1 MTLIENKI
9 EMTHAIHQSE
19 SPMSGAMS
27 IRVSHFDVVAILGR
41 SDEVRLDFQVI
52 GVGGE
57 TVAGI
62 YATEICDM
70 IHTLPGIVFQFGK
83 KRIHTVRLFFYYH
96 FHSEECLFH
105 LRK

>member
-62 YATEICDM
+62 YATEICDDS
-70 IHTLPGIVFQFGK
+70 HFAWRCVPVRKEKDSYCPAFLLLPPP
-83 KRIHTVRLFFYYH
+83 
-96 FHSEECLFH
+96 
-105 LRK
+105 

>member
-9 EMTHAIHQSE
+9 EMTHAIHQPE

-62 YATEICDM
+62 YATEIM
-70 IHTLPGIVFQFGK
+70 I
-83 KRIHTVRLFFYYH
+83 
-96 FHSEECLFH
+96 
-105 LRK
+105 